1 MNRLFFVL
9 IFCCG
14 FSGVIG
20 CSDGNPKKPE
30 GFPTLYPV
38 TLILTQEGKP
48 LTETTVTL
56 IVQDQ
61 STKWGTSG
69 FSNTEGKIE
78 LKTAGFIGVPA
89 SKYKVVI
96 TKTVSE
102 GIPTTPDE
110 SGDPKTYTLVEKIY
124 TDPNTTPLTLEITP
138 ETKDVTL
145 EVGKAVKIR
154 ID

>member
-9 IFCCG
+9 VFCCG

-20 CSDGNPKKPE
+20 CSDSNPKKPE

-48 LTETTVTL
+48 LAETTVTL
-56 IVQDQ
+56 IAKNK
-61 STKWGTSG
+61 SKWGSSG
-69 FSNTEGKIE
+69 FSNTDGKVE
-78 LKTAGFIGVPA
+78 LKTNGFIGVPA
-89 SKYKVVI
+89 GQFNIVV
-96 TKTVSE
+96 TKTISE
-102 GIPTTPDE
+102 GMPTTPDE
-110 SGDPKTYTLVEKIY
+110 TGNPKTYTLIEKIY
-124 TDPNTTPLTLEITP
+124 TDPNTSPLTLEVTS

-145 EVGKAVKIR
+145 ETGKAVKIR